1 MEIDARLLLTLAGMG
16 ASIVSAFVIVKTRLG
31 AVIDQLRDVEQRL
44 RALDNRID
52 ALDVACNSSAK
63 SIGNFRD
70 MFNPAERDK
79 HSRELERHKMEIM
92 HLRES
97 VRDLRK

>member
-1 MEIDARLLLTLAGMG
+1 MELDARLLLTLGGMLV
-16 ASIVSAFVIVKTRLG
+16 SVVSAAAIVRQKLATVIE
-31 AVIDQLRDVEQRL
+31 QLADVEQRL
-44 RALDNRID
+44 RALDGRID
-52 ALDVACNSSAK
+52 ALDVACEGSAK
-63 SIGNFRD
+63 SISTFRE
-70 MFNPAERDK
+70 MFNPSERDK

>member
-1 MEIDARLLLTLAGMG
+1 MELDLRLLLTLAGMG
-16 ASIVSAFVIVKTRLG
+16 ASILSAAVIVKTKLA
-31 AVIDQLRDVEQRL
+31 AVIDQLADVEQRL
-44 RALDNRID
+44 RALDGRID
-52 ALDVACNSSAK
+52 ALDVACEGSAK
-63 SIGNFRD
+63 SISTFRE

>member
-1 MEIDARLLLTLAGMG
+1 MELDLRLLLTLAGMG
-16 ASIVSAFVIVKTRLG
+16 ASILSAAVIVKTKLG
-31 AVIDQLRDVEQRL
+31 AVIEQLADVEQRL
-44 RALDNRID
+44 RALDGRID
-52 ALDVACNSSAK
+52 ALDVAVSSSAK
-63 SIGNFRD
+63 SISIFRD

-79 HSRELERHKMEIM
+79 HSRELERHNMEIM

>member
-1 MEIDARLLLTLAGMG
+1 MELDLRLLLTLAGMG
-16 ASIVSAFVIVKTRLG
+16 ASILSAAVIVKTKLG
-31 AVIDQLRDVEQRL
+31 AVIEQLADVEQRI

-63 SIGNFRD
+63 SIGIFRD
-70 MFNPAERDK
+70 MFNPSERDK
-79 HSRELERHKMEIM
+79 HSRELERHNMEIM

-97 VRDLRK
+97 VREMRK